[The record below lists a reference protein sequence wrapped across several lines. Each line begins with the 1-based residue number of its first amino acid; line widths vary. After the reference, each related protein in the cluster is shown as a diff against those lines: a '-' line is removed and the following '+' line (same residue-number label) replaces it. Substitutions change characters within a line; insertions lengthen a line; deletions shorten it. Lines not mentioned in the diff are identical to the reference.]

1 MLFQS
6 AESRYNQWVRD
17 HYRFLLRSAWALTG
31 SRDIAEDVVQDC
43 FANAW
48 KHREQLRDAALARA
62 WLFQIMRRAAFRRAG
77 RQAGRGQG
85 ARAAGA
91 HPPRGAGAVLFRR
104 HAHRADGRGAGDC
117 ARHRAVAPGSRAR
130 RAEAGDGRA
139 SAGTRRRPGHAL
151 AEDPVM
157 KRDLRPPGLPDSA
170 CASRT
175 RAELALAF
183 EPIDAPPHLYRKAQ
197 PLMARRSFQRAVLG
211 LLLAGSGTGAVL
223 AMRPPELVRGA
234 IEHEY
239 FERTLRGTF
248 MASAPLLQHLG
259 LAGQQ
264 VVPGFP
270 QLMRP
275 CDIDGHLVY
284 HLTTFFEKGGMVTVF
299 AFDKA
304 VALTEGSGW
313 WGNVHWK
320 VITSRDGK
328 PLVLVAQKKQALAV
342 AQSQFGP
349 ATDMSPP
356 NSTPTPKETR

>member
-1 MLFQS
+1 
-6 AESRYNQWVRD
+6 
-17 HYRFLLRSAWALTG
+17 
-31 SRDIAEDVVQDC
+31 
-43 FANAW
+43 
-48 KHREQLRDAALARA
+48 
-62 WLFQIMRRAAFRRAG
+62 
-77 RQAGRGQG
+77 
-85 ARAAGA
+85 
-91 HPPRGAGAVLFRR
+91 
-104 HAHRADGRGAGDC
+104 
-117 ARHRAVAPGSRAR
+117 
-130 RAEAGDGRA
+130 
-139 SAGTRRRPGHAL
+139 
-151 AEDPVM
+151 M
-157 KRDLRPPGLPDSA
+157 KRELRPPELPDSA
-170 CASRT
+170 FDLRT

-197 PLMARRSFQRAVLG
+197 PLMARRSLQRAVLG